1 MGRNGGAQRVM
12 HCLSID
18 VEGFVEG
25 MLESFSVPDRCF
37 GSIAEASEI
46 DVNVDATLDL
56 FDQLGI
62 KGTFFILGRI
72 AERQPSIVKKI
83 ADGGH
88 EIASH
93 SHFHRRIYNQTR
105 ATFSAEA
112 AKAKKL
118 LEDITGRQVLGF
130 RAPDFSIRP
139 DTLWALD
146 ELRDAGYFYDASL
159 TPTDIHDV
167 YGNKGIPQTIHRLD
181 NGLYEFPAST
191 FKMMGK
197 TLPFGGG
204 GYMRLYPVW
213 LSRWLLRRADRRS
226 CSCML
231 YMHPY
236 EIGPHAPHI
245 DGISGYRRFRH
256 YYNIEQG
263 ASRLRRVLRGFN
275 FATAISIL
283 QSYLQ
288 SDRHE

>member
-1 MGRNGGAQRVM
+1 MGRNSGAQVVA

-18 VEGFVEG
+18 VEGFVES
-25 MLESFSVPDRCF
+25 MVESFSVPDRYF
-37 GSIAEASEI
+37 DSNAEASEI

-62 KGTFFILGRI
+62 KGTFFIMGRI

-93 SHFHRRIYNQTR
+93 SYFHRRIYNQTR

-112 AKAKKL
+112 AKAKML
-118 LEDITGRQVLGF
+118 LEDITGRQILGF
-130 RAPDFSIRP
+130 RAPDFSIRS
-139 DTLWALD
+139 DTLWVLD

-159 TPTDIHDV
+159 TPTDVHDV
-167 YGNKGIPQTIHRLD
+167 YGNKGIPQTIYRLD

-204 GYMRLYPVW
+204 GYMRLYPIW
-213 LSRWLLRRADRRS
+213 FSRWLLRRADRRS
-226 CSCML
+226 HSCML

-236 EIGPHAPHI
+236 EIGPRAPRI
-245 DGISGYRRFRH
+245 DGMSGYRRFRH
-256 YYNIEQG
+256 YYNIGQG

-283 QSYLQ
+283 QSYSQ

>member
-1 MGRNGGAQRVM
+1 MGRNGGAQGVM

-25 MLESFSVPDRCF
+25 MLESFSIPDRCF
-37 GSIAEASEI
+37 DSSAEASEI
-46 DVNVDATLDL
+46 NVNVDATLDL

-72 AERQPSIVKKI
+72 AEWQRSTVKKI

-93 SHFHRRIYNQTR
+93 SHFHRRICNQTR

-130 RAPDFSIRP
+130 RAPDFSIRS

-146 ELRDAGYFYDASL
+146 ELHDAGYFYDASL

-167 YGNKGIPQTIHRLD
+167 YGNKGIPETIRRLD
-181 NGLYEFPAST
+181 NGLYKFPAST

-197 TLPFGGG
+197 TLTFGGG
-204 GYMRLYPVW
+204 GYMRLYPIW
-213 LSRWLLRRADRRS
+213 FSRWLLWRADRRS
-226 CSCML
+226 RSCML

-236 EIGPHAPHI
+236 EIGPRAPRI

-283 QSYLQ
+283 QSYSQ